1 MTYRLAVGYTVLGE
15 SDNSRIASEK
25 TLMKN
30 VDGRSYSSFCL
41 LSAEKYGEAFIYW
54 CHESSRAIN
63 TGIFRFCLHV
73 RRYKTLVAFVCPPE
87 LTFLCLC
94 KHFNIISIRMSII
107 FIPMIACS
115 NSVSM

>member
-30 VDGRSYSSFCL
+30 VDGRIYSSFCL
-41 LSAEKYGEAFIYW
+41 LRAEKYDEAFIYW

-63 TGIFRFCLHV
+63 TVIFRSV
-73 RRYKTLVAFVCPPE
+73 YTYVD
-87 LTFLCLC
+87 T
-94 KHFNIISIRMSII
+94 KH
-107 FIPMIACS
+107 
-115 NSVSM
+115 